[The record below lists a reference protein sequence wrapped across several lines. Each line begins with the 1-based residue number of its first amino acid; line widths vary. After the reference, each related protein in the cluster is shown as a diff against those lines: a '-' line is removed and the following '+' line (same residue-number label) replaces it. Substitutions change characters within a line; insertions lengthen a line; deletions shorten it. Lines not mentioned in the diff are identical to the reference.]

1 MGHRRI
7 KDEEALV
14 RQSLAVIVL
23 RNLAMP
29 LCNDICPIA
38 TRFRNELRVEC
49 GTRDAMCKPE
59 GAEHRVRGPRL
70 LGLFQC
76 ESFVLFAERLGENAQ
91 IMRNPLVAE
100 KQSLHPIPFRL
111 LARKLIAQWPTDLLQ
126 DRCESHHGSIGVFLA
141 LAEAHALFKFEKRRI
156 QL

>member
-1 MGHRRI
+1 MPFKENISYIILACTTPHHVPRPASFSGGLSTGPINWGPAINPRVGHRRI

-76 ESFVLFAERLGENAQ
+76 ESLVLFAERLGENAQ
-91 IMRNPLVAE
+91 IMRKTN
-100 KQSLHPIPFRL
+100 KNS
-111 LARKLIAQWPTDLLQ
+111 K
-126 DRCESHHGSIGVFLA
+126 
-141 LAEAHALFKFEKRRI
+141 
-156 QL
+156 